1 MKKGDLFPIASSY
14 SVLRN
19 NPNYRVQ
26 YTGEFR
32 YPKIHEF
39 FISGAIPEGYQAS
52 HNMCVAYHIGKL
64 VKVKIETIVTV
75 VEDEITTADGLLYR
89 NGKIIGL
96 PEADRVAREHGCNY
110 AEEFVRELEKAKT

>member
-19 NPNYRVQ
+19 DPNYRVQ

-32 YPKIHEF
+32 FPKILEF
-39 FISGAIPEGYQAS
+39 FISGAIPEGFQAS

-75 VEDEITTADGLLYR
+75 VEVVPHYEDSQRSEGQLEGQI
-89 NGKIIGL
+89 
-96 PEADRVAREHGCNY
+96 EDR
-110 AEEFVRELEKAKT
+110 EKEN